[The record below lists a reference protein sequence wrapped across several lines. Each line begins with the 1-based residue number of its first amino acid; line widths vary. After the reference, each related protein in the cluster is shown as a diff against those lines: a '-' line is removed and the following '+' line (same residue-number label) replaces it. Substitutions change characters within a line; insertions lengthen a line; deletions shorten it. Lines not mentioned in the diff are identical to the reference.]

1 MLRKWASLV
10 FGLALVIALGIAMAQ
25 ACPAQ
30 PRGGSSGFSS
40 PCEPAAPA
48 FQAASATI
56 AVSTLDSTYAL
67 ESVPGAVC
75 LAGRR
80 DAVAAER
87 AAVPAA
93 PRTFPPLFRRPP
105 PPHS

>member
-1 MLRKWASLV
+1 MLRKWASIA
-10 FGLALVIALGIAMAQ
+10 FGLAVVIALGIAMAQ

-30 PRGGSSGFSS
+30 PLGSASGFSS
-40 PCEPAAPA
+40 PCEPASPA

-67 ESVPGAVC
+67 ESVAGAVC
-75 LAGRR
+75 LVGRHGG
-80 DAVAAER
+80 VAAER
-87 AAVPAA
+87 AAVPPA

-105 PPHS
+105 PQHS